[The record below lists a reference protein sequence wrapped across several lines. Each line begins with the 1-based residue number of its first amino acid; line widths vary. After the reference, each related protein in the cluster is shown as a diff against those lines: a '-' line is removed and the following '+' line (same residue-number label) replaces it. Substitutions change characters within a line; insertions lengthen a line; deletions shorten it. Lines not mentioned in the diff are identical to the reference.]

1 MREGT
6 SPPLRFIAVFTSH
19 RSPLSERLEQ
29 VRPAL
34 NGKTLDNNR
43 TSTRLWRSAV
53 LVKTRKR
60 YSQEDFS
67 RD

>member
-1 MREGT
+1 MNEGT

-29 VRPAL
+29 ARPSL
-34 NGKTLDNNR
+34 SRKTLDNNR

-60 YSQEDFS
+60 YGQEDFC